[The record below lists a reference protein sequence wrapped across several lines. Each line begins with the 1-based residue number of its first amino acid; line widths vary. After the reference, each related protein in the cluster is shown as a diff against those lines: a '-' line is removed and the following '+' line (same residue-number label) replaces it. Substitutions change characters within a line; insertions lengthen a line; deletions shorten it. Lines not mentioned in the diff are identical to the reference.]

1 MKNKTGGETM
11 QFLVIAYDGTDD
23 KAMERRMAAR
33 EAHLA
38 GIVKMKEEGK
48 AIYGVAI
55 LNEREQMIGS
65 VLVVDYPTRAD
76 MDAWLKTE
84 PYVVGD
90 VWRKIEVLPARVPPM
105 FVK

>member
-1 MKNKTGGETM
+1 M
-11 QFLVIAYDGTDD
+11 QFLVIGYDGTDD
-23 KAMERRMAAR
+23 KAPERRMAVR

-38 GIVKMKEEGK
+38 GVTKMKEEGK
-48 AIYGVAI
+48 AIFGVAI

-65 VLVVDYPTRAD
+65 SLVVDFPTRAD
-76 MDAWLKTE
+76 VDAWLKTE

-105 FVK
+105 FAK

>member
-1 MKNKTGGETM
+1 M

-23 KAMERRMAAR
+23 KALERRMAAR

-38 GIVKMKEEGK
+38 GIVRMKEEGR
-48 AIYGVAI
+48 AVYGVAI
-55 LNEREQMIGS
+55 LNDREQMIGS

-76 MDAWLKTE
+76 VDAWLKIE

>member
-1 MKNKTGGETM
+1 
-11 QFLVIAYDGTDD
+11 
-23 KAMERRMAAR
+23 MAAR

-48 AIYGVAI
+48 AVYGVAI
-55 LNEREQMIGS
+55 LNDREQMIGS
-65 VLVVDYPTRAD
+65 ALVVDFPARVD
-76 MDAWLKTE
+76 VDAWLKSE

>member
-1 MKNKTGGETM
+1 M
-11 QFLVIAYDGTDD
+11 QFLVMAYDGTDD
-23 KAMERRMAAR
+23 KAPERRMSVR

-55 LNEREQMIGS
+55 LNDREQMIGS

-76 MDAWLKTE
+76 VDAWLKTE

>member
-1 MKNKTGGETM
+1 
-11 QFLVIAYDGTDD
+11 
-23 KAMERRMAAR
+23 
-33 EAHLA
+33 
-38 GIVKMKEEGK
+38 MKEEGK
-48 AIYGVAI
+48 AVYGVAI

-65 VLVVDYPTRAD
+65 ALVVDFPTRAD
-76 MDAWLKTE
+76 VDAWLKTE

>member
-1 MKNKTGGETM
+1 
-11 QFLVIAYDGTDD
+11 
-23 KAMERRMAAR
+23 
-33 EAHLA
+33 
-38 GIVKMKEEGK
+38 
-48 AIYGVAI
+48 VAI

-65 VLVVDYPTRAD
+65 ALVVDFPTRAD
-76 MDAWLKTE
+76 VNAWLKTE

>member
-1 MKNKTGGETM
+1 M

-23 KAMERRMAAR
+23 KAPERRTAAR

-48 AIYGVAI
+48 AVYGVAI
-55 LNEREQMIGS
+55 LNDREQMIGS
-65 VLVVDYPTRAD
+65 ALVVDYPTRAD
-76 MDAWLKTE
+76 VDAWLKTE

-90 VWRKIEVLPARVPPM
+90 VWRKIEVYPAKVPPM

>member
-1 MKNKTGGETM
+1 M

-23 KAMERRMAAR
+23 KAAERRLAAR

-38 GIVKMKEEGK
+38 GVVKLKEEGK

-65 VLVVDYPTRAD
+65 AMVVDFPTRAD
-76 MDAWLKTE
+76 VDVWLKSE
-84 PYVVGD
+84 PYVKGD
-90 VWRKIEVLPARVPPM
+90 VWRKIEVLPARVPP
-105 FVK
+105 FFAK

>member
-1 MKNKTGGETM
+1 M
-11 QFLVIAYDGTDD
+11 QFLIMAYDGTDD
-23 KAMERRMAAR
+23 KAPERRTAVR

-48 AIYGVAI
+48 AIYGAAI
-55 LNEREQMIGS
+55 LNDREQMIGS
-65 VLVVDYPTRAD
+65 ALVVDFPTRAD
-76 MDAWLKTE
+76 VDAWLKSE

>member
-1 MKNKTGGETM
+1 M
-11 QFLVIAYDGTDD
+11 QFMVIAYDGTDD
-23 KAMERRMAAR
+23 KALERRMAAR

-48 AIYGVAI
+48 AVYGVAI
-55 LNEREQMIGS
+55 LNDREQMIGS

-76 MDAWLKTE
+76 VDTWLKTE
-84 PYVVGD
+84 AYVVGD

-105 FVK
+105 FAK

>member
-1 MKNKTGGETM
+1 M
-11 QFLVIAYDGTDD
+11 QFLVIGYDGTDD
-23 KAMERRMAAR
+23 KAPERRLAVR

-38 GIVKMKEEGK
+38 GVTKMKEEGK
-48 AIYGVAI
+48 AVYGVAI
-55 LNEREQMIGS
+55 LNDREQMIGS
-65 VLVVDYPTRAD
+65 ALVVDFPTRAD
-76 MDAWLKTE
+76 VDAWLKSE

>member
-1 MKNKTGGETM
+1 M
-11 QFLVIAYDGTDD
+11 QFLVIAYDGTDN
-23 KAMERRMAAR
+23 KALERRMAAR

-38 GIVKMKEEGK
+38 GIVRMKEEGR
-48 AIYGVAI
+48 AVYGVAI
-55 LNEREQMIGS
+55 LNDREQMIGS

-76 MDAWLKTE
+76 VDAWLKIE

>member
-1 MKNKTGGETM
+1 
-11 QFLVIAYDGTDD
+11 
-23 KAMERRMAAR
+23 MAAR

-55 LNEREQMIGS
+55 LNDREQMIGS
-65 VLVVDYPTRAD
+65 ALVVDYPTRAD
-76 MDAWLKTE
+76 VDAWLKSE
-84 PYVVGD
+84 PYVAGD

-105 FVK
+105 FAK

>member
-1 MKNKTGGETM
+1 M
-11 QFLVIAYDGTDD
+11 QFLIIAYDGSDD

-55 LNEREQMIGS
+55 LNDREQMIGS
-65 VLVVDYPTRAD
+65 ALVVDYPTRAD
-76 MDAWLKTE
+76 VDAWLKSE
-84 PYVVGD
+84 PYVAGD

>member
-1 MKNKTGGETM
+1 M

-23 KAMERRMAAR
+23 KALERRMAAR
-33 EAHLA
+33 EPHLA
-38 GIVKMKEEGK
+38 GIVKMKEAGT
-48 AIYGVAI
+48 AVYGVAI
-55 LNEREQMIGS
+55 LNDREQMIGS
-65 VLVVDYPTRAD
+65 VLVVDFPSRAD
-76 MDAWLKTE
+76 VDAWLKSE

>member
-1 MKNKTGGETM
+1 M

-23 KAMERRMAAR
+23 SAMERRMAAR

-76 MDAWLKTE
+76 VDAWLRTE
-84 PYVVGD
+84 AYVVGD
-90 VWRKIEVLPARVPPM
+90 VWRKIEVLPAKVPPM

>member
-1 MKNKTGGETM
+1 M
-11 QFLVIAYDGTDD
+11 QFLIIAYDGSDD
-23 KAMERRMAAR
+23 KAPERRMAAR

-38 GIVKMKEEGK
+38 GVVKMKEVGK

-55 LNEREQMIGS
+55 LNDREQMIGS

-76 MDAWLKTE
+76 LDAWLKTE
-84 PYVVGD
+84 PYVAGD